1 MAGGQVIT
9 PEEAIRLTV
18 LENYG
23 AISNMDDDGLK
34 KVVLIYKSYDE
45 LKGHFPDE
53 SINQLKKMDIAFG
66 NKTPIQTI
74 QKNWVGQKI
83 PGYSFVASN
92 GLELN
97 SDSLKGK
104 VVVLNFWFTTC
115 RGCLIEIPDLNT
127 LVRHFSK
134 TNDVVF
140 IAPALNDSF
149 TIKSFLKEKSFLYE
163 CVEGADFINVLGISG
178 FPTHFVIDKHGIVS
192 WVHIGSSKEIIHQLN
207 KEINLALSQKT
218 EP

>member
-178 FPTHFVIDKHGIVS
+178 FPTHFVIDKH
-192 WVHIGSSKEIIHQLN
+192 
-207 KEINLALSQKT
+207 
-218 EP
+218 